1 MHRLAYV
8 VVAAE
13 REREVAHTAADMRSG
28 QVGADPLR
36 SANEVERI
44 IVVLAHAGSY
54 GKHVRVEDDVER
66 VHAHLLREQTICTLG
81 YLDAS
86 LVCGSLSLLV
96 ETHHHDRGTVAH
108 HVAGMTEEHLLA
120 FLQRDRVDYRLAL
133 HTLQSG
139 GDNVPFGRVDH
150 HRHLRYVGLRGYYVK
165 ERAHLLACVEQTVVH
180 VYVYHQGSVS
190 HLLACYADRLVVI
203 LFVYKA
209 QKLARTCHVAALAYV
224 DEAYVGRHVEQLQS
238 AEPHG
243 LRLRLRRVRQHAF
256 YNLCILGYELL
267 GCAAAAA
274 YDVHQPLVHV
284 LLHLRSHRLC
294 RLVVFA
300 HTVGQTGVGICTNI
314 IR

>member
-1 MHRLAYV
+1 MCA
-8 VVAAE
+8 
-13 REREVAHTAADMRSG
+13 G
-28 QVGADPLR
+28 QVLANPLG
-36 SANEVERI
+36 SAYEVERI
-44 IVVLAHAGSY
+44 VVVLAHAGSY
-54 GKHVRVEDDVER
+54 GKHVGVEDDVER
-66 VHAHLLREQTICTLG
+66 VHTHLLREQAVSALG
-81 YLDAS
+81 YLYAS
-86 LVCGSLSLLV
+86 LVCGSLSFLV
-96 ETHHHDRGTVAH
+96 EAHHHDGGAVAH
-108 HVAGMTEEHLLA
+108 HVACMTEEHLLA

-139 GDNVPFGRVDH
+139 CDNVPFRRVDH
-150 HRHLRYVGLRGYYVK
+150 HRHLRYVGLRGYYIK

-224 DEAYVGRHVEQLQS
+224 DETNVGRHVEQLQS

-243 LRLRLRRVRQHAF
+243 LRLRLRRVRLLAF
-256 YNLCILGYELL
+256 YNLCILGNELL

-274 YDVHQPLVHV
+274 YDVHQLLVHV
-284 LLHLRSHRLC
+284 LLHLWSHRLC

>member
-1 MHRLAYV
+1 MHCLAYV

-13 REREVAHTAADMRSG
+13 REREVAHTAADMCAG
-28 QVGADPLR
+28 QVRANPLR
-36 SANEVERI
+36 STNEVERI
-44 IVVLAHAGSY
+44 VVVFAHAGGN

-66 VHAHLLREQTICTLG
+66 IHAHLLREQTICALG

-96 ETHHHDRGTVAH
+96 EAHHHDRGTVAP

-133 HTLQSG
+133 HALQSG
-139 GDNVPFGRVDH
+139 GDNVPLGRVDH
-150 HRHLRYVGLRGYYVK
+150 HRHLRYVGLRGYYIK

-209 QKLARTCHVAALAYV
+209 QKLARTCHVAALANV

-243 LRLRLRRVRQHAF
+243 LRLRLRRVRLLALH
-256 YNLCILGYELL
+256 YLCILGYELL
-267 GCAAAAA
+267 GCAAAATD
-274 YDVHQPLVHV
+274 DVHQSLVHV

-300 HTVGQTGVGICTNI
+300 HTVGQTGVGVCTNI